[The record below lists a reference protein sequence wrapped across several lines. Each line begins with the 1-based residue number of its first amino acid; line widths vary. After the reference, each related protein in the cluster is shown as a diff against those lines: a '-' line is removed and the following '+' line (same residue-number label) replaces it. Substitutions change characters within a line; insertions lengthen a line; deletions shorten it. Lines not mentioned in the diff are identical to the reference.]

1 MIHWGLVAGLS
12 YTEMG
17 EMSPGMIADCYV
29 WRRAYD
35 DEQHGIKR
43 ESGE

>member
-1 MIHWGLVAGLS
+1 MIHWGLVAGL
-12 YTEMG
+12 TFEEMHD
-17 EMSPGMIADCYV
+17 MPPGMILDLYV

-43 ESGE
+43 EG

>member
-1 MIHWGLVAGLS
+1 MIHWGLVAGLT

-17 EMSPGMIADCYV
+17 EMSPGMILDEYI
-29 WRRAYD
+29 WMRACH

-43 ESGE
+43 E

>member
-1 MIHWGLVAGLS
+1 
-12 YTEMG
+12 MG
-17 EMSPGMIADCYV
+17 ELTPGMVVDCYI

-43 ESGE
+43 D

>member
-1 MIHWGLVAGLS
+1 
-12 YTEMG
+12 MG
-17 EMSPGMIADCYV
+17 EMSPGMIVDCYI

-43 ESGE
+43 D